1 MTSGLWILIGIGFL
15 FIISLTCFI
24 MDIIKSDEKII
35 IQQYQHKQYEK
46 IEPMSD
52 DELIINDYDITEL

>member
-1 MTSGLWILIGIGFL
+1 
-15 FIISLTCFI
+15 

-46 IEPMSD
+46 IEPPSD